1 MNGRAINVMLSL
13 LLVAILHGSA
23 SAQKPYYA
31 GKTITIVAGTKAGDA
46 AKKKL
51 EIDPSSSDE
60 LIQLS
65 KEVTSQSPDII
76 AKMNGLLGK

>member
-1 MNGRAINVMLSL
+1 LNDEAAN
-13 LLVAILHGSA
+13 AE
-23 SAQKPYYA
+23 
-31 GKTITIVAGTKAGDA
+31 A

-60 LIQLS
+60 LEKLA

-76 AKMNGLLGK
+76 AKMKKLLEK